1 MALFFAWRYRK
12 TVRVSLLSQQNR
24 KCNATHTH
32 KQTNI
37 VYQQKLTF
45 LKAVVLSAAF
55 PTANPVEVEEYTHI
69 HTHTHT
75 HTHTEKLLFMN
86 NIIKHTAYRGN
97 HFYSRGQE
105 ITHWTTLLIIT
116 F

>member
-45 LKAVVLSAAF
+45 LNAVVLSAAF
-55 PTANPVEVEEYTHI
+55 PTANPVEVEVYT

-75 HTHTEKLLFMN
+75 HTHTQTHTPD
-86 NIIKHTAYRGN
+86 KHIHRN
-97 HFYSRGQE
+97 
-105 ITHWTTLLIIT
+105 THTHTHTHIPVCS
-116 F
+116 FSCG